1 MPVSRFYKALVLGG
15 RATVGVPH
23 SEHAP
28 RRGYTEFTVSLTIRK
43 PSCTYHSRQ
52 LVREK
57 SSGEPRPENTSL
69 MVTDLVASHQSCLSR
84 RGKRSRVLLFDYNN
98 IARKSLERHGLE
110 IAQFDVERRTIVI

>member
-43 PSCTYHSRQ
+43 PSCTYYSRQ

-57 SSGEPRPENTSL
+57 TSGESRPENTSL

-98 IARKSLERHGLE
+98 IARKSLERHELE

>member
-23 SEHAP
+23 SERAP

-57 SSGEPRPENTSL
+57 TSGESRPENTSL
-69 MVTDLVASHQSCLSR
+69 IVTDFVASHQSCLSR

-98 IARKSLERHGLE
+98 IARKSLERHELE
-110 IAQFDVERRTIVI
+110 IANK